1 MSSFSKIKKCFRDDS
16 GSVMM
21 EYIIIT
27 AVFML
32 AVGGLVYSQGSFAN
46 LFSGLQPGEVHSTMT
61 IDDNLS
67 LVPVGEAPG
76 TEVNKYGMVGESFAA
91 QTKRAQQLVAMPLP

>member
-1 MSSFSKIKKCFRDDS
+1 MSVFSSIKKYFRDDS
-16 GSVMM
+16 GTVMV

-32 AVGGLVYSQGSFAN
+32 AVGGVIYSSGNFTN
-46 LFSGLQPGEVHSTMT
+46 LFPGLLPGTLHSTMT
-61 IDDNLS
+61 IDEDLN

-91 QTKRAQQLVAMPLP
+91 QTKRAQQLIAMPLP